1 MKKNKFEIFLSRAH
15 FESVYGDVKL
25 RDDKNLRGQAAD
37 LLEKYGEDFLTP
49 KCNLQY
55 GWFDTWETSSF
66 WAEDGNRRIVVVVP
80 DTHKKEVYCVVLPD
94 EGSDHCGANLLATC
108 GFAISMDN
116 EDRLKEYEREE
127 GITLDSDKIT
137 EDCLIIEDRMLQ
149 WLDYRYGTARN
160 EGHGSDGA
168 LQGTLFVYR
177 NVDEING
184 VIEHGEPMRQSSGS
198 WIEPDDLWEGLYYPR
213 LWNDITVE
221 FFDLVMEGKN
231 EES

>member
-25 RDDKNLRGQAAD
+25 RDDKNLRGQAAY

-49 KCNLQY
+49 KGNLRH
-55 GWFDTWETSSF
+55 GMNNHWETSAF
-66 WAEDGNRRIVVVVP
+66 WAEDGNKRIVVRVP
-80 DTHKKEVYCVVLPD
+80 DTHRKEVYCVVLPN
-94 EGSDHCGANLLATC
+94 EGTDLIATC
-108 GFAISMDN
+108 GFAIDMDN
-116 EDRLKEYEREE
+116 EDMLDEYERENE
-127 GITLDSDKIT
+127 VTLDSDKVT
-137 EDCLIIEDRMLQ
+137 EDALVIESRMLR
-149 WLDYRYGTARN
+149 WLDYRYGTARD
-160 EGHGSDGA
+160 EGHGSDNA

-177 NVDEING
+177 NVDEIEK
-184 VIEHGEPMRQSSGS
+184 VIEHGEHMRQSSGS
-198 WIEPDDLWEGLYYPR
+198 WIEPDDLWEGLHYPG